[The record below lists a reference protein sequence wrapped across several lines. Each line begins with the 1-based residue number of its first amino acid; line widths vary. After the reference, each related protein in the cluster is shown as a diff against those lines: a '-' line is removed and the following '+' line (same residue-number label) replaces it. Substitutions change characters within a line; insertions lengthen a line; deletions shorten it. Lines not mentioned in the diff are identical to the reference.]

1 MKLIKKFLLSVALC
15 GIGSSAMAQN
25 FKDPLLSLKP
35 WVDDSTSGLV
45 KVFYTG
51 EWGGFLSEDPL
62 VITRDAEA
70 NKVSLK
76 TQSLKIDE
84 ISGEEIKVETLKTW
98 IYTDNRNLGW
108 VSYESVTTD
117 SLGNVLSLDKETRT
131 YGEDGSLLTEERIS
145 QNLQTDYSDTIKIE
159 NGRKVYHSGYTK
171 TERNDTT
178 IFTDKYGIY
187 EMFDANGN
195 LIHSEIPGS
204 LRYSYGYNKKN
215 QKIWSEGASWNAELN
230 KFVTYN
236 RTDYVYNEKDL
247 LQKTESS
254 FLNTETGEV
263 VPLTLGEYIYNDKG
277 LLIEDMFS
285 EWNASTGK
293 YVYKR
298 GREYGY
304 DSQDRLIL
312 KTDGKVQDDYVYDHN
327 GNLSLWFNFT
337 KGSNGYYSGQYVNF
351 VYEGGEKKY
360 EAFDPAKYPTDNYPA
375 NSPVAKHGK
384 LQVSGKNIVDVNGE
398 VVVLKGISTH
408 DIFWMKSCYKESAI
422 DAMVDDWGINVF
434 RIASYAE
441 EYVKSESEG
450 NNRKAFIDELVD
462 ICAQKGV
469 YCIIDWHV
477 LNKGT
482 NDPWTVIDEAK
493 EFFDYMSK
501 THAGKAHVMYEL
513 CNEPNGD
520 VSWARIKSYAQEVI
534 DVIVKNDPNSIIIT
548 GTPVWSQRVIA
559 AADSPLDYPNSMYTL
574 HFYADTHKED
584 LREHADQAIAK
595 GCPIFV
601 SEFGTCNSSG
611 NGGFNPTESVK
622 WFKWMKENNIS
633 WANWSWADK
642 KETASI
648 LKPGSCGSDM
658 WHRFTGSGALIHWAL
673 TNSELSGE
681 DSIKLAA
688 KAYEKD
694 TYLSYIKE
702 RIDYVGECIAE
713 NPSLLEEGDV
723 AALIDCAYRKDCEKE
738 DPALSQEENYDRLAS
753 CIKDKKSSVNV
764 VPQLWGVSAYPNPV
778 SDVLTVDY
786 VGSDYVVSLIDVK
799 GVTVLNQECENGR
812 TEINVSYLAP
822 GAYLLKVESNGKY
835 YLEKIQKN

>member
-1 MKLIKKFLLSVALC
+1 MKLIKKFLLSAALC

-45 KVFYTG
+45 KVFYTKENG
-51 EWGGFLSEDPL
+51 EFLAEDPL

-76 TQSLKIDE
+76 TQSLKIDP

-145 QNLQTDYSDTIKIE
+145 QNLQIDYSDTIKIV
-159 NGRKVYHSGYTK
+159 NGRKVYLSGYIK

-178 IFTDKYGIY
+178 IFTTESGLY

-195 LIHSEIPGS
+195 QIHAEIPKVFS
-204 LRYSYGYNKKN
+204 FSYGYNKKN
-215 QKIWSEGASWNAELN
+215 QKIWDEGASWNAELN
-230 KFVTYN
+230 KFVTDN

-247 LQKTESS
+247 LQKKESS
-254 FLNTETGEV
+254 FLNTETGEF
-263 VPLTLGEYIYNDKG
+263 VPLTLVEYIYNDKG
-277 LLIEDMFS
+277 LLIEEIVSD
-285 EWNASTGK
+285 WNASTGK
-293 YVYKR
+293 FKYR
-298 GREYGY
+298 SGSEYGY
-304 DSQDRLIL
+304 DSQDRLIME
-312 KTDGKVQDDYVYDHN
+312 TDGKEQYDYVYDHN
-327 GNLSLWFNFT
+327 GNISLWFMFS
-337 KGSNGYYSGQYVNF
+337 KGPNGYYSGQYVNF

-360 EAFDPAKYPTDNYPA
+360 EPFDPAKYPTDNYPA

-408 DIFWMKSCYKESAI
+408 DIFWMNSCYKESAI
-422 DAMVDDWGINVF
+422 NAMVDDWGINVF

-441 EYVKSESEG
+441 EYVKSASEG
-450 NNRKAFIDELVD
+450 DNRKAFIDELVD

-520 VSWARIKSYAQEVI
+520 VSWARIKSYAQELI

-548 GTPVWSQRVIA
+548 GTPVWSQRTIA
-559 AADSPLDYPNSMYTL
+559 AANSPLDYPNSMYTL
-574 HFYADTHKED
+574 HYYANTHKQE
-584 LREHADQAIAK
+584 LRDNADVALSK
-595 GCPIFV
+595 NCPIFV
-601 SEFGTCNSSG
+601 TEFGTCNSSG
-611 NGGFNPTESVK
+611 NGGFNTEESVE
-622 WFKWMKENNIS
+622 WFKWMNENNIS
-633 WANWSWADK
+633 WANWSFADK
-642 KETASI
+642 NETASL
-648 LKPGSCGSDM
+648 LKPNSCGSND
-658 WHRFTGSGALIHWAL
+658 WDNLTETGRLIKWAL
-673 TNSELSGE
+673 TDDDLSGA
-681 DSIKLAA
+681 DSVLLAA
-688 KAYEKD
+688 AAIKKNK
-694 TYLSYIKE
+694 YLKRVE
-702 RIDYVGECIAE
+702 ARIDYLGDCITE
-713 NPSLLEEGDV
+713 NPAFLLEEDV
-723 AALIDCAYRKDCEKE
+723 TGLVDCAFEKDCL
-738 DPALSQEENYDRLAS
+738 AENAELLDDYERLKLCVYDKQNS
-753 CIKDKKSSVNV
+753 IKDLSA
-764 VPQLWGVSAYPNPV
+764 LLEGVYAYPNPV
-778 SDVLTVDY
+778 KDKLTVDY
-786 VGSDYVVSLIDVK
+786 VGGDYTVSLIDLS
-799 GVTVLNQECENGR
+799 GVVALRQECAEGR
-812 TEINVSYLAP
+812 NLIDVSALAQ
-822 GAYLLKVESNGKY
+822 GFYLLKIESEGKY
-835 YLEKIQKN
+835 HFEKIQKK

>member
-1 MKLIKKFLLSVALC
+1 MKLIKKTLLSVALC
-15 GIGSSAMAQN
+15 GIGCSAMAQN
-25 FKDPLLSLKP
+25 FKDPLLDLKP

-51 EWGGFLSEDPL
+51 EWGGFWGDDPL

-76 TQSLKIDE
+76 TQSLKFDE

-131 YGEDGSLLTEERIS
+131 YGEDGSLLTKES
-145 QNLQTDYSDTIKIE
+145 QNLQTDYSDTIKIV

-178 IFTDKYGIY
+178 IFTDKSGIY

-195 LIHSEIPGS
+195 LIHSEIPKVLS
-204 LRYSYGYNKKN
+204 FSYGYNKKN
-215 QKIWSEGASWNAELN
+215 QKIWDEGASWNAELN

-247 LQKTESS
+247 LQKKESS
-254 FLNTETGEV
+254 FLNTETGEF
-263 VPLTLGEYIYNDKG
+263 VPLTLVEYIYNDKG
-277 LLIEDMFS
+277 LLIEEIVSD
-285 EWNASTGK
+285 WNASTGK
-293 YVYKR
+293 FKYR
-298 GREYGY
+298 SGSEYGYDY
-304 DSQDRLIL
+304 DSQDRLIME
-312 KTDGKVQDDYVYDHN
+312 TDGKVQDDYVYDHN

-422 DAMVDDWGINVF
+422 NAMVDDWGINVF

-441 EYVKSESEG
+441 EYVKSASEG
-450 NNRKAFIDELVD
+450 DNRKAFIDELVD

-513 CNEPNGD
+513 CNEPNGE

-548 GTPVWSQRVIA
+548 GTPVWSQRIIA

-574 HFYADTHKED
+574 HYYANTHKQE
-584 LREHADQAIAK
+584 LRDNADVALSK
-595 GCPIFV
+595 NCPIFV
-601 SEFGTCNSSG
+601 TEFGTCNSSG
-611 NGGFNPTESVK
+611 NGGFNTEESVE
-622 WFKWMKENNIS
+622 WFKWMNENNIS
-633 WANWSWADK
+633 WANWSFADK
-642 KETASI
+642 NETASL
-648 LKPGSCGSDM
+648 LKPYSCGSNKWDNLTEPG
-658 WHRFTGSGALIHWAL
+658 RLIKWAL
-673 TNSELSGE
+673 TDEDLSGA
-681 DSIKLAA
+681 DSVLLAA
-688 KAYEKD
+688 AA
-694 TYLSYIKE
+694 IKKNRHLKKVE
-702 RIDYVGECIAE
+702 ARIDYLGDCISE
-713 NPSLLEEGDV
+713 NPAFLLEEDV
-723 AALIDCAYRKDCEKE
+723 TGLVDCAFEKDCL
-738 DPALSQEENYDRLAS
+738 AENAELLDDYERLKLCVYDKQNS
-753 CIKDKKSSVNV
+753 IKDLSA
-764 VPQLWGVSAYPNPV
+764 LLEGVYAYPNPV
-778 SDVLTVDY
+778 KDKLTVDY
-786 VGSDYVVSLIDVK
+786 VGGDYTVSLIDLS
-799 GVTVLNQECENGR
+799 GVVVLHQECTVGR
-812 TEINVSYLAP
+812 SLIDVTTLAQ
-822 GAYLLKVESNGKY
+822 GFYLLKIESEGKY
-835 YLEKIQKN
+835 YFEKIQKK